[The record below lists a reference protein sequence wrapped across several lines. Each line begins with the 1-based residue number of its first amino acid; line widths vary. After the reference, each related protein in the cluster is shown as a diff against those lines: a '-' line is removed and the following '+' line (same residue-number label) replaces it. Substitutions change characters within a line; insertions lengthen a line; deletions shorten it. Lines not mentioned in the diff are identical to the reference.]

1 MLRKLLVSL
10 IVLSL
15 IGLALL
21 FVVSKTGL
29 VEIPILSALVYQLP
43 QPSRLVSPG
52 TSIEDELQTQLISTL
67 QSKLQNDTISDAN
80 VTLIFSEATLTAAL
94 RQAIGQGAESIFVKD
109 ASQVALLKNGQA
121 EFYLPFV
128 QKAGSSVLLVRV
140 LPSLKE
146 GSLAFSVTQAQIG
159 QLPFPGF
166 TRSIVQWPLD
176 KLVVQVNEW
185 LKNYASVESIT
196 MQEGSVSL
204 DGTMTLD
211 LKSLIK
217 TE

>member
-15 IGLALL
+15 VGLALL
-21 FVVSKTGL
+21 FVVAKTGL
-29 VEIPILSALVYQLP
+29 VEIPVLSALAYELP
-43 QPSRLVSPG
+43 QPSRIVNPG
-52 TSIEDELQTQLISTL
+52 TSIEEELQTQLVAAL
-67 QSKLQNDTISDAN
+67 QSKLQNGTISDAN

-121 EFYLPFV
+121 EFYLPLV
-128 QKAGSSVLLVRV
+128 QKADRAVLLVRV
-140 LPSLKE
+140 APSVKE
-146 GSLAFSVTQAQIG
+146 GSLALAVTQAQIG
-159 QLPFPGF
+159 QLSFPGF
-166 TRSIVQWPLD
+166 TRSIIQWPLD

-204 DGTMTLD
+204 DGAMTLD